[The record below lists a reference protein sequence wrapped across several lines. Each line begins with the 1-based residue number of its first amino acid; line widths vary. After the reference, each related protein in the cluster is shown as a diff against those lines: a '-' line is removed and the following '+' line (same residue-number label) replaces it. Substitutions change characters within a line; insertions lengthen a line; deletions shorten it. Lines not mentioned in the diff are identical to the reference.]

1 MLMTAY
7 DHRLRAREAL
17 KGNWPMAALIT
28 LIASVLGGV
37 SGSNG
42 IDINLNLFSESIGSA
57 ADLTGSIGP
66 EWVGALLGILGI
78 FAVAATV
85 IALVVA
91 IVLFVIG
98 SPISLGYHRH
108 ALNLLD
114 RQESGVGTLFGQF
127 HRLGDALTMNL
138 FRAFLIFLGTL
149 LLFVPGII
157 LSYSYAMADF
167 ILLEDPNCSGS
178 EALRRS
184 RAMMRGHKWDL
195 FMLHLSFIG
204 WSLLAAFTGGI
215 GNLFLTPYT
224 TVATASFYRELLGGG
239 RQAIDDG
246 YITVE

>member
-1 MLMTAY
+1 MTAY

-114 RQESGVGTLFGQF
+114 RQESGVGTLFSQF

-195 FMLHLSFIG
+195 FMLRLSFIG

>member
-1 MLMTAY
+1 MTAY

-138 FRAFLIFLGTL
+138 FRAFLIFLGAL

>member
-1 MLMTAY
+1 MTAY

-195 FMLHLSFIG
+195 FMLRLSFIG

>member
-1 MLMTAY
+1 MNAY

-37 SGSNG
+37 SGNG
-42 IDINLNLFSESIGSA
+42 GINFNLNLSSDSIGGA
-57 ADLTGSIGP
+57 NLTDVIGP
-66 EWVGALLGILGI
+66 EWVGTLLGILGI
-78 FAVAATV
+78 VAVAATV

-114 RQESGVGTLFGQF
+114 RQESGVGTLFSQF

-138 FRAFLIFLGTL
+138 FRAFLIFLGIL

-195 FMLHLSFIG
+195 FMLRLSFIG

>member
-1 MLMTAY
+1 MTAY

-37 SGSNG
+37 SGNG
-42 IDINLNLFSESIGSA
+42 GINFNLNLSSDSIGGA
-57 ADLTGSIGP
+57 NLTDAIGP
-66 EWVGALLGILGI
+66 EWVGTLLGILGI
-78 FAVAATV
+78 VAVAATV

-114 RQESGVGTLFGQF
+114 RQESGVGTLFSQF

>member
-1 MLMTAY
+1 MNAY

-37 SGSNG
+37 SGNG
-42 IDINLNLFSESIGSA
+42 GINFNLNLSSDSIGGA
-57 ADLTGSIGP
+57 NLTDVIGP
-66 EWVGALLGILGI
+66 EWVGTLLGILGI
-78 FAVAATV
+78 VAVAATV

-114 RQESGVGTLFGQF
+114 RQESGVGTLFSQF

-138 FRAFLIFLGTL
+138 FRAFLIFLGAL

>member
-1 MLMTAY
+1 MTAY

>member
-1 MLMTAY
+1 MTAY

-37 SGSNG
+37 SGNG
-42 IDINLNLFSESIGSA
+42 GINFNLNLSSDSIGGA
-57 ADLTGSIGP
+57 NLTDVIGP
-66 EWVGALLGILGI
+66 EWVGTLLGILGI

-114 RQESGVGTLFGQF
+114 RQESGVGTLFSQF

-138 FRAFLIFLGTL
+138 FRAFLIFLGAL

-195 FMLHLSFIG
+195 FMLRLSFIG

>member
-157 LSYSYAMADF
+157 IGMAGIIGVAAAYPLYARITRKERQKIAPE
-167 ILLEDPNCSGS
+167 IL
-178 EALRRS
+178 R
-184 RAMMRGHKWDL
+184 
-195 FMLHLSFIG
+195 
-204 WSLLAAFTGGI
+204 
-215 GNLFLTPYT
+215 LTE
-224 TVATASFYRELLGGG
+224 ELMK
-239 RQAIDDG
+239 
-246 YITVE
+246 

>member
-1 MLMTAY
+1 MTAY

-42 IDINLNLFSESIGSA
+42 IDINLNLSSGSIGSA

-78 FAVAATV
+78 VAVAATV

>member
-1 MLMTAY
+1 MTAY

-37 SGSNG
+37 SGNG
-42 IDINLNLFSESIGSA
+42 GINFNLNLSSDSIGGA
-57 ADLTGSIGP
+57 NLTDAIGP

-138 FRAFLIFLGTL
+138 FRAFLIFLGAL

>member
-1 MLMTAY
+1 MTAY

-138 FRAFLIFLGTL
+138 FRACLIFLGTL

>member
-1 MLMTAY
+1 MTAY

-28 LIASVLGGV
+28 LIASVLGVV
-37 SGSNG
+37 SGNG
-42 IDINLNLFSESIGSA
+42 GINFNLNLSSDSIGGA
-57 ADLTGSIGP
+57 NLTDVIGP
-66 EWVGALLGILGI
+66 EWVGTLLGILGI
-78 FAVAATV
+78 VAVAATV

-114 RQESGVGTLFGQF
+114 RQESGVGTLFSQF

-138 FRAFLIFLGTL
+138 FRAFLIFLGAL

-195 FMLHLSFIG
+195 FMLRLSFIG

-246 YITVE
+246 YITV

>member
-1 MLMTAY
+1 MTAY

-66 EWVGALLGILGI
+66 EWVGTLLGILGI

-138 FRAFLIFLGTL
+138 VRAFLIFLGTL

-195 FMLHLSFIG
+195 FMLRLSFIG

>member
-1 MLMTAY
+1 MTAY

-138 FRAFLIFLGTL
+138 FRAFLIFLGIL

>member
-1 MLMTAY
+1 MNAY

-37 SGSNG
+37 SGNG
-42 IDINLNLFSESIGSA
+42 GINFNLNLSPDSIGGA
-57 ADLTGSIGP
+57 NLTDVIGP
-66 EWVGALLGILGI
+66 EWVGTLLGILGI
-78 FAVAATV
+78 VAVAATV

-114 RQESGVGTLFGQF
+114 RQESGVGTLFSQF

-138 FRAFLIFLGTL
+138 FRAFLIFLGAL

-195 FMLHLSFIG
+195 FMLRLSFIG

-215 GNLFLTPYT
+215 GNLILTPYT